1 MNILF
6 ALTLILN
13 SFLLVLSIHKN
24 PLPMKESH
32 DWSLLVGKQA
42 SEVESTIRQMRP
54 DLNVHVLK
62 EVL

>member
-1 MNILF
+1 
-6 ALTLILN
+6 
-13 SFLLVLSIHKN
+13 
-24 PLPMKESH
+24 MKESH

-62 EVL
+62 EVCDAAATAADDDYDDYDDYDDDDDSI